1 MQIILPDVPHLCWPK
16 LIFLSRVEGAGEGIQ
31 QQQQQSI
38 DAMLVAQT
46 KGGRPPLHGSRHKRS
61 QSSKKANIA
70 LHSSRPRGKQ
80 FS

>member
-16 LIFLSRVEGAGEGIQ
+16 LIFLSRVEGI

-70 LHSSRPRGKQ
+70 LHSSHPRSKQ